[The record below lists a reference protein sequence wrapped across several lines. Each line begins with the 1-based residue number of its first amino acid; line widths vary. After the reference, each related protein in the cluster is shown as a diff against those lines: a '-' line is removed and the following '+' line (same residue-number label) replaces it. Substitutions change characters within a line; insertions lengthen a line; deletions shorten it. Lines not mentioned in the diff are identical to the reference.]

1 MTVSGGDSD
10 DKPVDAK
17 TPALVELHIFLA
29 LTHRYHVVHIGN
41 VSLVIHVLAYFPC

>member
-17 TPALVELHIFLA
+17 TPALVELHKKDE
-29 LTHRYHVVHIGN
+29 HIEAETKVTG
-41 VSLVIHVLAYFPC
+41 VS